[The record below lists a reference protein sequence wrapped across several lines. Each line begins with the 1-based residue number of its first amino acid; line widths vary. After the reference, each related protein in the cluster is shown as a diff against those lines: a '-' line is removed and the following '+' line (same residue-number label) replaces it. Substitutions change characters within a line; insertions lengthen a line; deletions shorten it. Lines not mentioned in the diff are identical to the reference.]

1 MIEQRLNELEDRLA
15 RNINMAERL
24 QLDLDRPVRSLRDG
38 YPENTVLL
46 SGIMVET
53 LLKHIWREAG
63 IKGDPG
69 RKEMRHLLNG
79 CKDHL
84 RDRTIYDHIV
94 SIGQTRNRASH
105 DGGIVVDEDALDVLR
120 RLGLVLEWFEAN
132 YQALSSDEPEFSPRL
147 AEHVRFAAG
156 LYSVLG
162 FRLEEGVSL
171 SEHTAYQLYSR
182 QRGLRADMVELVI
195 SEQIEELGAIL
206 GAEKRLLKSVVPK
219 VTRLVAVAT
228 GGRPGMSLDLPGD
241 WGDAEVVPF
250 DSLAGRFLDFNAYRR
265 TALQAKDD
273 VFDFIP
279 AKGELLELNRAT
291 TSFSITT
298 VDDAEELIADT
309 YFAGE
314 GNLLVIGRPGA
325 GKTSQVRRL
334 FRSALHHG
342 RGRIVFLFDL
352 GGKPP
357 DRTLPEYLGDTVADY
372 FTVPRHL
379 VYPLYAYLSRAGRVF
394 NIFDGLDEACPSG
407 TFEEFMEVF
416 SAIAELLSVESQI
429 IITSRVAFLED
440 TPYTR
445 QLLAREAVTSEKVSQ
460 EVQSAGIDPLA
471 LPNFR
476 VLKLS
481 PVLLQDDGGVRSVGT
496 PLDVR
501 MQQLTKLELD
511 TSWSS
516 ARTTTELTAAYVAL
530 KLDEVK
536 ISRVRLIEYFGLAFL
551 KGRQSFTVAELF
563 DHFGPNFFE
572 GALQQGLPALR
583 HLFLCDST
591 TGLIRFRHRSFQEY
605 LAAKYLTGGFRDHSS
620 VLITEQTRQFFHHL
634 APVDD
639 VDVSGIVQRGR
650 YLVGSSDSLR
660 VHQIKRAFRISP
672 YPVTVREYR
681 EFLDAARAGD
691 VLPYQHPAQPDEID
705 HEPFYERAPPG
716 YFDDDCFLDH
726 PVITLT
732 FWSAHAYA
740 AWRGMRLPNAVEWE
754 VAARGVDGRTFPW
767 GEEPRVDWANIAD
780 YWAGRP
786 LLSYEE
792 WKREIDAGGL
802 MDARTMPVDQFAETN
817 ISPFGAVG
825 MTGNVWEWTSTL
837 DLHVGR
843 AVICGGSYD
852 NPIRG
857 ARTHSKATYRFGGRS
872 NVVGFRCVE
881 DIRQ

>member
-1 MIEQRLNELEDRLA
+1 MIEKRLDELAERLA
-15 RNINMAERL
+15 QNTNVAERL
-24 QLDLDRPVRSLRDG
+24 QLDLERPVRSLRDG

-46 SGIMVET
+46 AGIMVET
-53 LLKHIWREAG
+53 LLKHIWRETG
-63 IKGDPG
+63 IKGDPAS
-69 RKEMRHLLNG
+69 KQMRDLLNG
-79 CKDHL
+79 CKEHL
-84 RDRTIYDHIV
+84 RDRTIHDHIV

-105 DGGIVVDEDALDVLR
+105 DGGVVVDEDALDVLR

-132 YQALSSDEPEFSPRL
+132 YQASSPNEPDLSPRL
-147 AEHVRFAAG
+147 SEQVRFAAG

-162 FRLEEGVSL
+162 YRLEERVNL

-182 QRGLRADMVELVI
+182 QRGLRADLVELVV
-195 SEQIEELGAIL
+195 SERIEELGEIL
-206 GAEKRLLKSVVPK
+206 GTEERLLKSRVPK
-219 VTRLVAVAT
+219 VTRLVAVAA
-228 GGRPGMSLDLPGD
+228 GARRGKSLDLPGG
-241 WGDAEVVPF
+241 WNDAAIVPF

-265 TALQAKDD
+265 TALQAGDD
-273 VFDFIP
+273 DLAPIH
-279 AKGELLELNRAT
+279 AEGELLELNRAT

-309 YFAGE
+309 YLEGE
-314 GNLLVIGRPGA
+314 GNLLVIGKPGA

-372 FTVPRHL
+372 FSVPRHL
-379 VYPLYAYLSRAGRVF
+379 VYPLYAYLSRSGRVF

-416 SAIAELLSVESQI
+416 SAIAELLSVESQVI
-429 IITSRVAFLED
+429 ATTRVAFLED

-445 QLLAREAVTSEKVSQ
+445 QLLDREALTSEKVNQ
-460 EVQSAGIDPLA
+460 EVQSAGIDPLS

-481 PVLLQDDGGVRSVGT
+481 PVLVEDNNGVRSLGT

-501 MQQLTKLELD
+501 MKQATGLD
-511 TSWSS
+511 LDPSWSS
-516 ARTTTELTAAYVAL
+516 ARRTTGLTAAYVTQG
-530 KLDEVK
+530 LDETE
-536 ISRVRLIEYFGLAFL
+536 ISRERLVEYFGAAFL
-551 KGRQSFTVAELF
+551 TGRQSFTVAELF
-563 DHFGPNFFE
+563 DHFGPAFIE
-572 GALQQGLPALR
+572 GTLQRGRPALH
-583 HLFLCDST
+583 HLFLRDST

-605 LAAKYLTGGFRDHSS
+605 LAAKYLTGGFPDHSS
-620 VLITEQTRQFFHHL
+620 VLITEQTRQFL
-634 APVDD
+634 YQIDPVDD
-639 VDVSGIVQRGR
+639 VDMSGIVQPGR
-650 YLVGSSDSLR
+650 YLVGPSDGLR
-660 VHQIKRAFRISP
+660 VHQVMRPFRIAAH
-672 YPVTVREYR
+672 PVTVREYL
-681 EFLDAARAGD
+681 EFLEAARGGN
-691 VLPYQHPAQPDEID
+691 VRPYQHPAQPDNID
-705 HEPFYERAPPG
+705 HEPLHERAPPG
-716 YFDDDCFLDH
+716 YYEDDCFLDY
-726 PVITLT
+726 PATNVT

-740 AWRGMRLPNAVEWE
+740 AWRGMRLPNGVEWE

-767 GEEPRVDWANIAD
+767 GEEPRVESANTAD

-792 WKREIDAGGL
+792 WKREIDTGGL
-802 MDARTMPVDQFAETN
+802 REARTVPVDRFAENNT
-817 ISPFGAVG
+817 SPFGAVG
-825 MTGNVWEWTSTL
+825 MTGNVWEWTSTV

-857 ARTHSKATYRFGGRS
+857 ARTHSKAAYRLGGRS

-881 DIRQ
+881 EIRS